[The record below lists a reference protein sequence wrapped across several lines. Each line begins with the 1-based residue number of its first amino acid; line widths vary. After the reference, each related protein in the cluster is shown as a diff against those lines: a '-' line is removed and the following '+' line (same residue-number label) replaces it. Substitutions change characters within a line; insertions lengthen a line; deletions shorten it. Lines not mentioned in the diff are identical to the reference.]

1 MTKFAK
7 FLTVAALAVSFGV
20 AAVAAA
26 APADANPR
34 GIKSFSGTDLGSGR

>member
-7 FLTVAALAVSFGV
+7 LLAAAALAVTFGV
-20 AAVAAA
+20 AAIAAS

-34 GIKSFSGTDLGSGR
+34 GIKSLSGTDLGSGR